1 MDLSIKRR
9 SCIEWIV
16 LFVYIS
22 TPIIEMINS
31 IILVSNHGESNLGKL
46 FRGFIY
52 VILLYIIAKYSD
64 FKKIVYLFGLTGAIL
79 IVCIFNYLIVHNSQI
94 LMQNLFTVTKVLY
107 PIYFITALI
116 SLYKRKI
123 VKKELYELILKT
135 YCWFIPFTLLIPRLL
150 GIGFNQY
157 EGDAGFKGLN
167 YQMNDINIIIVCLS
181 IICID
186 NLVRQKKY
194 KYLSMFLMNFLCLM
208 IMGTKTSIGFLLL
221 IAIIYMVK
229 YKTLKTKLTRIIVAL
244 FIIIFSFLIFGD
256 YIVNVFS
263 EYFSRLIS
271 GYVYT
276 IQIQGG
282 SLWDFLSSGRSVKF
296 EGIISNYYST
306 SVGQRFI
313 NIFLGIGRFE
323 DANTEFDLI
332 DVFLRYG
339 IFITVIITHYYIKI
353 ISKFRG
359 VKGFFKY
366 KFSYICILVF
376 SFVAGHVLFSAYSG
390 SFLALIATLLTI
402 EGMEKLKEGE
412 SFGK

>member
-9 SCIEWIV
+9 SGLEWVILCVCI
-16 LFVYIS
+16 L

-31 IILVSNHGESNLGKL
+31 IILVNNQGESNLGKL

-52 VILLYIIAKYSD
+52 IILLYIIAKYGD
-64 FKKIVYLFGLTGAIL
+64 LEKVTYLIGLTAATI
-79 IVCIFNYLIVHNSQI
+79 IVCIINYLLVKNSQM

-116 SLYKRKI
+116 SLYKRKR
-123 VKKELYELILKT
+123 VEKELYELILKT
-135 YCWFIPFTLLIPRLL
+135 YCWFIPLTLLIPRVM
-150 GIGFNQY
+150 GVGFSQY
-157 EGDAGFKGLN
+157 EGEAGFKGLN

-186 NLVRQKKY
+186 NIVRQKRY
-194 KYLSMFLMNFLCLM
+194 NYIGIFLMNFSCLI
-208 IMGTKTSIGFLLL
+208 IMGTKTSIGFLVL
-221 IAIIYMVK
+221 IIIIYMVK
-229 YKTLKTKLTRIIVAL
+229 YKTLKAKITRIIGAFL
-244 FIIIFSFLIFGD
+244 IMIFSFLIFGN
-256 YIVNVFS
+256 YIVDLLS
-263 EYFSRLIS
+263 EYLSRLIS
-271 GYVYT
+271 GYVYI

-296 EGIISNYYST
+296 EYIISNYYST
-306 SVGQRFI
+306 SGGPKI
-313 NIFLGIGRFE
+313 ANILLGIGRFE

-339 IFITVIITHYYIKI
+339 IFITVIIARYYIKI
-353 ISKFRG
+353 IKNFRG
-359 VKGFFKY
+359 VQGIFKY

-390 SFLALIATLLTI
+390 SFLALIATMLTI
-402 EGMEKLKEGE
+402 EVMEKVEE
-412 SFGK
+412 SESLDK